1 MNYKIRNIFVK
12 SIEWTSQKRH
22 LVRYE
27 TLMTQGNE
35 HILHHW
41 SMNECSNEIKQIYAN
56 KAMLKPGSC
65 LSMDETDEEIL

>member
-1 MNYKIRNIFVK
+1 
-12 SIEWTSQKRH
+12 
-22 LVRYE
+22 
-27 TLMTQGNE
+27 MTQGNE